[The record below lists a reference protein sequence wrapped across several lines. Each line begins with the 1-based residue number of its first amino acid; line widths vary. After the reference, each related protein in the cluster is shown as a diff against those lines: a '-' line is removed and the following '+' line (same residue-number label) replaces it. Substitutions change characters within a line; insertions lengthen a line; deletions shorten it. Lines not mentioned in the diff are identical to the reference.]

1 MTKNPF
7 ALQTAQLLRTTYFGG
22 NWTAVNLREL
32 LSDLSRNEAYFHV
45 PQLNSIALLT
55 FHIQYYHAPILG
67 VLQGKPLDS
76 SDKESFNMPELP
88 DDAAWEAFKEQIW
101 LEAETL
107 AKAIETL
114 SDKSLGDNFS
124 DEKYG
129 NYYRNLHGLIEHTHY
144 HMGQIAL
151 IKKILREN
159 IEIGRRHNGL

>member
-7 ALQTAQLLRTTYFGG
+7 ALQMAQLLRDTYFGG
-22 NWTAVNLREL
+22 NWAAVNLREL
-32 LSDLSRNEAYFHV
+32 LSDLNRNEAYFHV

-67 VLQGKPLDS
+67 VLQGNPLKS
-76 SDKESFNMPELP
+76 NDKESFRMPELP

-101 LEAETL
+101 REVETL
-107 AKAIETL
+107 AEAIETL
-114 SDKSLGDNFS
+114 ADKRLYDAFS
-124 DEKYG
+124 DGKYG

-159 IEIGRRHNGL
+159 IEIGRRHGGL